1 MVVKTIVEGQ
11 AILQVDTLIEG
22 IGIALSWPVVGWMA
36 VGLLLGIVL
45 GALPGIGSPVGM
57 AIVLPLTLPLDST
70 SAIILLASIYSGAMF
85 GGSIAAILINAPGTE
100 SAAATTLDG
109 YPMAQKGLAKNALAI
124 ATTASALNGFA
135 GAIVLVL
142 ISPILI
148 SVVLA
153 FGSPEYF
160 LLAILGISLITIV
173 TQGSLVKG
181 LVAGALGF
189 MLSTIGAGILS
200 AQPRFTFGL
209 FGLYNGISFVAALIG
224 MFAFAEMMKLAAQ
237 NRIAKSDV
245 ELSGSIRDGVMTV
258 FKYPKTTIKA
268 GLIGLGI
275 GMVPGSGATTSTF
288 VAYAEEARSSAKDG
302 IFGEGDPRG
311 IIAPEGANNP
321 TVSGSL
327 VPTLSFGIPGSG
339 STAVLLGGLLMHGIQ
354 PGPSLFGD
362 QLHVTYALFVSLFL
376 GNIIILVLG
385 LSVIPYASK
394 ITEINTNLIIP
405 VVVVLSFIG
414 AFTLNRNWFDAGA
427 VLILG
432 VLGFYMVKY
441 NYSVIAFVLGIVL
454 GPIAEQNFFRS
465 LQISG
470 GEYSI
475 FFDPIARPLSSAIS
489 LLIVLVLVGPFVK
502 PYMDRMTG
510 RTA

>member
-1 MVVKTIVEGQ
+1 MVVEPIVQGQ
-11 AILQVDTLIEG
+11 VALQVDTLIEG
-22 IGIALSWPVVGWMA
+22 FEIAISWPVIGWMT

-109 YPMAQKGLAKNALAI
+109 YPMAKQGLAKNALAI
-124 ATTASALNGFA
+124 ATTASALNGFLA
-135 GAIVLVL
+135 AIVLIL

-148 SVVLA
+148 GVVLA

-173 TQGSLVKG
+173 TQGSIVKG
-181 LVAGALGF
+181 LVAGALGL
-189 MLSTIGAGILS
+189 MISTIGTGILS
-200 AQPRFTFGL
+200 PTPRFTFGQ
-209 FGLYNGISFVAALIG
+209 FGLYNGIDFVAALIG
-224 MFAFAEMMKLAAQ
+224 MFAFAEMMKLAARSQ
-237 NRIAKSDV
+237 IAESDI
-245 ELSGSIRDGVMTV
+245 ELAGSIKDGVMTV
-258 FKYPKTTIKA
+258 FKYPKTTLKA
-268 GLIGLGI
+268 GVIGMLIGMI
-275 GMVPGSGATTSTF
+275 PGSGATTSTF

-302 IFGEGDPRG
+302 RFGDGDPRG
-311 IIAPEGANNP
+311 VIAPEGANNP

-339 STAVLLGGLLMHGIQ
+339 STAVLLGGLLMHGLQ
-354 PGPSLFGD
+354 PGPTLFGD
-362 QLHVTYALFVSLFL
+362 QLQITYALFISLFL
-376 GNIIILVLG
+376 SNILIVLVG
-385 LSVIPYASK
+385 LSVIPYASR
-394 ITEINTNLIIP
+394 ITEIDTNVIIP

-414 AFTLNRNWFDAGA
+414 AFTLNRNWFDTGA
-427 VLILG
+427 VIALG
-432 VLGFYMVKY
+432 LLGYYMVKY

-454 GPIAEQNFFRS
+454 GPIAEENFFRS

-470 GEYSI
+470 GDYGI
-475 FFDPIARPLSSAIS
+475 FFDPIDRPLSF
-489 LLIVLVLVGPFVK
+489 LLTLGIFLILSGPFLK
-502 PYMDRMTG
+502 PYFERIVS
-510 RTA
+510 RA

>member
-1 MVVKTIVEGQ
+1 MVVETIIDSQTIIQIETLVEGIEI
-11 AILQVDTLIEG
+11 AI
-22 IGIALSWPVVGWMA
+22 SWPVIGWMA
-36 VGLLLGIVL
+36 IGLLLGIVL

-57 AIVLPLTLPLDST
+57 AIVLPLTLPLDAT
-70 SAIILLASIYSGAMF
+70 AAIILLASIYSGAMF

-109 YPMAQKGLAKNALAI
+109 YPMSKRGLAKNALAI

-135 GAIVLVL
+135 GAIILIA

-148 SVVLA
+148 GVVLA

-173 TQGSLVKG
+173 TQGSVVKG

-189 MLSTIGAGILS
+189 MISTIGTGILS
-200 AQPRFTFGL
+200 ASPRYTFGQ
-209 FGLYNGISFVAALIG
+209 FGLYDGIHFVAALIG
-224 MFAFAEMMKLAAQ
+224 MFAFAEMMKLAAMDQ
-237 NRIAKSDV
+237 IAESDV
-245 ELSGSIRDGVMTV
+245 EIGGSIREGVMTV
-258 FKYPKTTIKA
+258 FKYPKTTIKS

-275 GMVPGSGATTSTF
+275 GMIPGSGATTSTF

-302 IFGEGDPRG
+302 MFGEGDPRG
-311 IIAPEGANNP
+311 VIAPEGANNP

-339 STAVLLGGLLMHGIQ
+339 STAVLLGGLLMHGLQ
-354 PGPSLFGD
+354 PGPTLFGD
-362 QLHVTYALFVSLFL
+362 QLQITYALFISLFL
-376 GNIIILVLG
+376 GNILILLVG
-385 LSVIPYASK
+385 LTIIPYASR
-394 ITEINTNLIIP
+394 ITELNTNVIIP
-405 VVVVLSFIG
+405 GVVVLSFAG
-414 AFTLNRNWFDAGA
+414 AYTLNQNWFDVGA
-427 VLILG
+427 VLALG
-432 VLGFYMVKY
+432 VLGFYMVRY

-454 GPIAEQNFFRS
+454 GPIAEENFFRS

-475 FFDPIARPLSSAIS
+475 FIDPINRPLSFLLVLAI
-489 LLIVLVLVGPFVK
+489 IFILVGPFVK
-502 PYMDRMTG
+502 PYVERMAS
-510 RTA
+510 RA

>member
-1 MVVKTIVEGQ
+1 MIVETIVESGTV
-11 AILQVDTLIEG
+11 LQIETLFEG
-22 IGIALSWPVVGWMA
+22 LEIALSWPVIGWMA
-36 VGLLLGIVL
+36 VGLLSGIVL

-109 YPMAQKGLAKNALAI
+109 YAMSKRGLAKNALAI
-124 ATTASALNGFA
+124 ATTASALNGFL
-135 GAIVLVL
+135 GAIVLIL

-148 SVVLA
+148 GVVLA

-160 LLAILGISLITIV
+160 LLAIMGISLITIV
-173 TQGSLVKG
+173 TQGSIVKG

-189 MLSTIGAGILS
+189 MLSTIGTGILS
-200 AQPRFTFGL
+200 ATPRFTFGQ

-237 NRIAKSDV
+237 DRIAESNI
-245 ELSGSIRDGVMTV
+245 ELGGSIREGIMTV
-258 FKYPKTTIKA
+258 FKYPKTTLKS

-275 GMVPGSGATTSTF
+275 GMIPGSGATTSTF
-288 VAYAEEARSSAKDG
+288 VAYAEEARSSAEDG
-302 IFGEGDPRG
+302 MFGEGDPRG
-311 IIAPEGANNP
+311 VIAPEGANNP

-339 STAVLLGGLLMHGIQ
+339 STAVLLGGLLMHGLQ

-362 QLHVTYALFVSLFL
+362 QLHITYALFISLFL
-376 GNIIILVLG
+376 GNILIVLVG
-385 LSVIPYASK
+385 LTIIPYASRL
-394 ITEINTNLIIP
+394 TEIDTNIIIP

-414 AFTLNRNWFDAGA
+414 AYTLNQNWYDAGA
-427 VLILG
+427 VLVLG
-432 VLGFYMVKY
+432 VLGFYMVRY

-454 GPIAEQNFFRS
+454 GPIAEENFFRS

-470 GEYSI
+470 GSYDI
-475 FFDPIARPLSSAIS
+475 FFDPINRPLSF
-489 LLIVLVLVGPFVK
+489 LLVLGILFILVGPFLK
-502 PYMDRMTG
+502 PRIERAIDRV
-510 RTA
+510 

>member
-1 MVVKTIVEGQ
+1 MIAETIVENGLL
-11 AILQVDTLIEG
+11 LQIDTLSEG
-22 IGIALSWPVVGWMA
+22 LSIALSWPVIGWMA
-36 VGLLLGIVL
+36 VGLLAGIVL

-85 GGSIAAILINAPGTE
+85 GGSITAILINAPGTE

-109 YPMAQKGLAKNALAI
+109 YPMSKQGLAKNALAI

-135 GAIVLVL
+135 GAIVLIL

-148 SVVLA
+148 EVVLA

-189 MLSTIGAGILS
+189 MLSTIGTGILS
-200 AQPRFTFGL
+200 AQPRYTFGL

-237 NRIAKSDV
+237 SQIAESDI
-245 ELSGSIRDGVMTV
+245 ELGGSIREGVMEV
-258 FKYPKTTIKA
+258 FKNPKTTIKS

-302 IFGEGDPRG
+302 LFGEGDPRG

-339 STAVLLGGLLMHGIQ
+339 STAVLLGGLLMHGLQ
-354 PGPSLFGD
+354 PGPALFGD
-362 QLHVTYALFVSLFL
+362 QLQITYALFISLFL
-376 GNIIILVLG
+376 GNVIILLLG
-385 LSVIPYASK
+385 LTVIPYASR

-414 AFTLNRNWFDAGA
+414 AFTLNRSWFDAGA

-432 VLGFYMVKY
+432 VLGFYMV
-441 NYSVIAFVLGIVL
+441 GTTT
-454 GPIAEQNFFRS
+454 R
-465 LQISG
+465 
-470 GEYSI
+470 
-475 FFDPIARPLSSAIS
+475 
-489 LLIVLVLVGPFVK
+489 
-502 PYMDRMTG
+502 
-510 RTA
+510 

>member
-1 MVVKTIVEGQ
+1 MVVE
-11 AILQVDTLIEG
+11 LLIEG
-22 IGIALSWPVVGWMA
+22 QQVLQVGRFIEGLELAVSWPVIGWMV

-57 AIVLPLTLPLDST
+57 AIVLPLTLPLDAT

-85 GGSIAAILINAPGTE
+85 GGSISAILINAPGTE

-109 YPMAQKGLAKNALAI
+109 YPMAKDGLAKNALAI
-124 ATTASALNGFA
+124 ATTASALNGFLA
-135 GAIVLVL
+135 AIVLVL

-148 SVVLA
+148 GVVLA

-173 TQGSLVKG
+173 TQGSIIKG

-189 MLSTIGAGILS
+189 MISTIGTGILS
-200 AQPRFTFGL
+200 PTPRFTFGQ
-209 FGLYNGISFVAALIG
+209 FGLYDGISFVAALIG

-237 NRIAKSDV
+237 DMIAESDV
-245 ELSGSIRDGVMTV
+245 EMTGSIKDGVMTV
-258 FKYPKTTIKA
+258 FKYPKTTLKA
-268 GLIGLGI
+268 GVIGMLIGMI
-275 GMVPGSGATTSTF
+275 PGSGATTSTF
-288 VAYAEEARSSAKDG
+288 VAYAEEARSSAADG
-302 IFGEGDPRG
+302 FFGEGDPRG
-311 IIAPEGANNP
+311 VIAPEGANNP

-339 STAVLLGGLLMHGIQ
+339 STAVLLGGLLMHGLQ

-362 QLHVTYALFVSLFL
+362 QLQITYALFISLFL
-376 GNIIILVLG
+376 GNIVIILVG
-385 LSVIPYASK
+385 LSVIPYTSR
-394 ITEINTNLIIP
+394 ITELDTDLIIP

-414 AFTLNRNWFDAGA
+414 AYTLNQNWYDVGA
-427 VLILG
+427 VLVLG
-432 VLGFYMVKY
+432 VLGFYMVRY

-454 GPIAEQNFFRS
+454 GPIAEENFFRS

-470 GEYSI
+470 GSYSI
-475 FFDPIARPLSSAIS
+475 FFDPINRPLTFALTLATLAI
-489 LLIVLVLVGPFVK
+489 LVGPFLK
-502 PYMDRMTG
+502 PYIDRKLG
-510 RTA
+510 RA

>member
-1 MVVKTIVEGQ
+1 MS
-11 AILQVDTLIEG
+11 AVDAFFQGLEL
-22 IGIALSWPVVGWMA
+22 AVSWPVVGWMA

-70 SAIILLASIYSGAMF
+70 SAIVLLAAIYSGAMF

-109 YPMAQKGLAKNALAI
+109 YPMAKNGLAKNALAI
-124 ATTASALNGFA
+124 ATTASAFNGFMA
-135 GAIVLVL
+135 AITLVL

-148 SVVLA
+148 GVVLA

-173 TQGSLVKG
+173 TQGSIVKG
-181 LVAGALGF
+181 IVAGALGF
-189 MLSTIGAGILS
+189 MISTIGTGILS
-200 AQPRFTFGL
+200 PTPRFTFGQ
-209 FGLYNGISFVAALIG
+209 FGLYDGISFVAALIG

-237 NRIAKSDV
+237 ERIAESDI
-245 ELSGSIRDGVMTV
+245 ELGGSIKDGVLTV

-268 GLIGLGI
+268 GII
-275 GMVPGSGATTSTF
+275 GMVIGMIPGSGATTSTF
-288 VAYAEEARSSAKDG
+288 VAYAEEARASAEDG
-302 IFGEGDPRG
+302 FFGEGDPRG
-311 IIAPEGANNP
+311 VIAPESANNP

-339 STAVLLGGLLMHGIQ
+339 STAVLLGGLLMHGLQ
-354 PGPSLFGD
+354 PGPGLFGE
-362 QLHVTYALFVSLFL
+362 QLHITYALFISLFL
-376 GNIIILVLG
+376 GNIIIIIVG
-385 LSVIPYASK
+385 LTIIPYASRL
-394 ITEINTNLIIP
+394 TEINTNIIIP
-405 VVVVLSFIG
+405 VVVVLSFAG
-414 AFTLNRNWFDAGA
+414 AYTLNQNWFDVAA
-427 VLILG
+427 VLVLG
-432 VLGFYMVKY
+432 VLGFYMVRY

-454 GPIAEQNFFRS
+454 GPIAEENFFRS

-475 FFDPIARPLSSAIS
+475 FVDPINRPLSFLLALTT
-489 LLIVLVLVGPFVK
+489 LLILIGPFIK
-502 PYMDRMTG
+502 PSIERAIG
-510 RTA
+510 RT